1 MKLFL
6 QYFILHLYKPSMQSH
21 LGMFIV
27 LLDFFDFSFFFLLAD
42 EKAKKPKL
50 TAKYKDFF
58 LIVGERFEGMFT
70 NPVYNS
76 DKMVILVKLFELS
89 ILAKYYC
96 FIDQIKVVIT
106 YKDNLLI
113 HWKHLGM

>member
-1 MKLFL
+1 
-6 QYFILHLYKPSMQSH
+6 
-21 LGMFIV
+21 
-27 LLDFFDFSFFFLLAD
+27 
-42 EKAKKPKL
+42 
-50 TAKYKDFF
+50 
-58 LIVGERFEGMFT
+58 MFT

-113 HWKHLGM
+113 HWKHVGM